1 MSSAK
6 CRMGA
11 GAAETGRDFLSVPAK
26 AADDP
31 CNAQNEFRLHRKEIE

>member
-6 CRMGA
+6 SGMGA
-11 GAAETGRDFLSVPAK
+11 GAAKTGTGFLSVPVK